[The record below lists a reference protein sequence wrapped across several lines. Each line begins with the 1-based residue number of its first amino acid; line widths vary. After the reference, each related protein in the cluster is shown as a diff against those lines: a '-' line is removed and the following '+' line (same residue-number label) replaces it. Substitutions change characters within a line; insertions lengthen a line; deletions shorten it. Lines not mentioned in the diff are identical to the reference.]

1 MENRLVVTRGYRR
14 GGGWSRREVSMVKR
28 STGGT
33 FVVMKLFSILSS
45 YKIWTEPVGS
55 DIYPRG
61 LGNDSSHSSEPQLLF
76 EREQNLPH

>member
-1 MENRLVVTRGYRR
+1 MVTKINR
-14 GGGWSRREVSMVKR
+14 
-28 STGGT
+28 GT
-33 FVVMKLFSILSS
+33 FVVLKLFSILSS

-76 EREQNLPH
+76 GRERNLPH